1 MLDLVRRG
9 HAPAAGDS
17 GPAGTAKKDCA
28 SQVKGLR
35 RTITAAALDGGCVS
49 RQHRLAGA
57 PVESKPEDFLTDIAT
72 RYYLRADS
80 QVEIA
85 RDLGLDPS
93 TVSRYLKRARDEGV
107 VHVEI
112 RPPTREDLELGRQ
125 VAVQRGLGRV
135 VVAPIEAGDG
145 SGDGALAATAAR
157 FVEGLL
163 RNGMRLGISWGR
175 TLAATIQDLHA
186 GAVTGLRLAQI
197 AGGVADPTPGI
208 QGHDLVR
215 RMAELYPGSTVDY
228 LHAPAIVGSTETAAA
243 LVGDRTIQSA
253 LAAARRC
260 ELALVGIGQMDEG
273 STLYRGGHVD
283 PADWA
288 VLLAAGAAGNINTCF
303 FDRAGRPIETLR
315 ARTIAVTLEELRAI
329 ATVVAVAGGS
339 GKAGAIAGAIATGAI
354 DILVTD
360 EATAME
366 LLAPDIDG
374 DGQ

>member
-1 MLDLVRRG
+1 M
-9 HAPAAGDS
+9 
-17 GPAGTAKKDCA
+17 
-28 SQVKGLR
+28 
-35 RTITAAALDGGCVS
+35 S
-49 RQHRLAGA
+49 RQRRPTSA
-57 PVESKPEDFLTDIAT
+57 PVESKPKDFLTDIAT
-72 RYYLRADS
+72 RYYLLADS

-125 VAVQRGLGRV
+125 VAVQHGLARV
-135 VVAPIEAGDG
+135 VVAPTEPGG
-145 SGDGALAATAAR
+145 ESTGGVLTATAAR
-157 FVEGLL
+157 FIESQL
-163 RNGMRLGISWGR
+163 RNGMRLGVSWGR
-175 TLAATIQDLHA
+175 TLAATIGDLHA
-186 GAVTGLRLAQI
+186 GAVSGLRLAQI

-253 LAAARRC
+253 LAGARRS

-273 STLYRGGHVD
+273 STLFRGGHVD
-283 PADWA
+283 PVDWA
-288 VLLAAGAAGNINTCF
+288 VLVAAGAAGNINTCF

-315 ARTIAVTLEELRAI
+315 ERTIAVSLEELRAI
-329 ATVVAVAGGS
+329 PTVVAVAGGG
-339 GKAGAIAGAIATGAI
+339 GKVTAIAGAIATGAI

-360 EATAME
+360 EETARA
-366 LLAPDIDG
+366 LLAADVDG
-374 DGQ
+374 DGHRSPA